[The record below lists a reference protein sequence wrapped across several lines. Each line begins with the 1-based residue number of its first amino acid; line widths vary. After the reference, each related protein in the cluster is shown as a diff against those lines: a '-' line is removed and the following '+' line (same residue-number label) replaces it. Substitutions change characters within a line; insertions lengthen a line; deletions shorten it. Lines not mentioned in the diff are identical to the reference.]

1 MTGVQT
7 CALPIYGYG
16 IKAFAAAVLGGIGN
30 LPGAMLGGISIGIIE
45 TLGTAYLSSGYRN
58 AFAYGIMIIVL
69 IFRPSGIL
77 GKNTREKV

>member
-1 MTGVQT
+1 
-7 CALPIYGYG
+7 
-16 IKAFAAAVLGGIGN
+16 
-30 LPGAMLGGISIGIIE
+30 MLGGISIGIIE